1 MCDFIQSWFVFLS
14 SYLKYVYISQVVW
27 NFHQMWTQNVK
38 SVVKTKEWVFIY
50 DTHLARAIKIK
61 NLYTIVIFK
70 GKKLYSNGNTQ
81 RNNVWWPHLSDEQ
94 CRSFISLWYSLQFM
108 HIRKYSKHSSVGS
121 QCFVITYMT
130 MSCTSIIFKYL

>member
-14 SYLKYVYISQVVW
+14 SYLKCVYISQVVW

-38 SVVKTKEWVFIY
+38 SAVKTKERVFIY

-70 GKKLYSNGNTQ
+70 GKNHIRMEILNWTMYNDRT
-81 RNNVWWPHLSDEQ
+81 SDKQ
-94 CRSFISLWYSLQFM
+94 CRSFISLWYLLQFM

-121 QCFVITYMT
+121 QCFVYD
-130 MSCTSIIFKYL
+130 YEL